1 MRPADH
7 VRATAAALLL
17 LVFLSAS
24 WTALYEQSVGGH
36 IALLALLASLPAV
49 ARLVPRLHRGMG
61 VVAAAAA
68 GLIGLLGVMTLA
80 GRVSFWQLVTLDGD
94 TWTRVLRI
102 IPDGALEASD
112 TSLPLDVADVPALA
126 GVLDLA
132 FAGLAA
138 CLAWQL
144 AVRRRPLVSI
154 AALGLGL
161 GYRWTVVAPE
171 RPALQG
177 ALALA
182 AALAVLGLLL
192 RSPPPAGAWRGSALG
207 RTVVLGAGLV
217 ALSAGAGAGWAQG
230 GEGWWDWRSWDVTSG
245 QGGSFNLNLEQEYGQ
260 LSWPGQPVPLFRVES
275 DRQTPLRAVVL
286 ERFDGTR
293 FVEQSGLT
301 RALPRDGERYETG
314 EFVPPGADEIYQR
327 VTLLAGDSPL
337 LLAGGRP
344 VWVLGPFA
352 GTVEKAGQSIRVD
365 PPVRRGQTYGVN
377 VWIPDPS
384 PADLVRVRDYRFGD
398 VQPHLLSVPS
408 GFSAEVN
415 VPLWGTGTLPASAFG
430 DYAEVYRLSRE
441 WIGDATSAYQA
452 VNRVESR
459 LRGRFTYDERPP
471 TPPAGVSPIADFL
484 LTTKRGFCQ
493 QFAASMAL
501 MLRMNGIPA
510 RVAVGFASG
519 RYDAA
524 RDSYEVV
531 DRDAHSWVEVWFPE
545 QGWLPFDPT
554 PASGRFAPN
563 RASVSNPDYRSPS
576 VDLQLESEPVKP
588 PDADPP
594 VRRPPVDVGSTQ
606 PPQAPERAV
615 GGWGWPEFVALSI
628 MGLLLLA
635 ATPTAAKLVRRARR
649 RRGGDDRDRV
659 LGALQEFES
668 TLADLGMAPDP
679 ALTASERGE
688 ALRASSGLDASELYR
703 RAAEARFARLKPPPD
718 AATWCWRES
727 RRLRRNA
734 RRAVAARARW
744 AAPFRVRSLRRATLS
759 EE

>member
-7 VRATAAALLL
+7 VRAAMAAVLLV
-17 LVFLSAS
+17 VFLSAS
-24 WTALYEQSVGGH
+24 WTALYEQSVGSH
-36 IALLALLASLPAV
+36 IALLAFLASLPAAV
-49 ARLVPRLHRGMG
+49 RLVPRLHRGVG
-61 VVAAAAA
+61 VVAAAGA
-68 GLIGLLGVMTLA
+68 GLVGLLGVMALA
-80 GRVSFWQLVTLDGD
+80 GRASFWGLLRLDGD
-94 TWTRVLRI
+94 TWATVLRI
-102 IPDGALEASD
+102 IPDGAREASD
-112 TSLPLDVADVPALA
+112 TSLPLNVADAPALA

-182 AALAVLGLLL
+182 AALAVLGLL
-192 RSPPPAGAWRGSALG
+192 RPAPPGGTWRGSAFG
-207 RTVVLGAGLV
+207 RTVLLGAGLV

-230 GEGWWDWRSWDVTSG
+230 GEGWWDWRSWDVTGG
-245 QGGSFNLNLEQEYGQ
+245 QGGAFNLNLEQEYGQ
-260 LSWPGQPVPLFRVES
+260 LSWPDQPVPLFRVKS
-275 DRQTPLRAVVL
+275 DRQTPLRAIAL
-286 ERFDGTR
+286 EEFDGTR
-293 FVEQSGLT
+293 FKELSVPA
-301 RALPRDGERYETG
+301 RALDRAGEQYLTQEVAPSGTK
-314 EFVPPGADEIYQR
+314 EIYQR

-344 VWVLGPFA
+344 LWVLGEFR
-352 GTVEKAGQSIRVD
+352 GGVEKRGESLVVD
-365 PPVRRGQTYGVN
+365 PPVARGQTYGVN
-377 VWIPDPS
+377 VWIPDPG
-384 PADLVRVRDYRFGD
+384 PADLVKVRDYRAGD
-398 VQPHLLSVPS
+398 VQSHLLTVPNGLS
-408 GFSAEVN
+408 PDVN
-415 VPLWGTGTLPASAFG
+415 VPLWGTGSLPASAFG
-430 DYAEVYRLSRE
+430 EYADVYRLSRE
-441 WIGDATSAYQA
+441 WIRDATSAYQA

-459 LRGRFTYDERPP
+459 LRGSYSYNEQPP
-471 TPPAGVSPIADFL
+471 TPPAGVTPITDFL
-484 LTTKRGFCQ
+484 LTTKQGFCQ

-563 RASVSNPDYRSPS
+563 RASVSNPDYRAPN
-576 VDLQLESEPVKP
+576 VDIQLEQEPVRP
-588 PDADPP
+588 PLADPP
-594 VRRPPVDVGSTQ
+594 VRRPPVDVASDPA
-606 PPQAPERAV
+606 PPITEE
-615 GGWGWPEFVALSI
+615 GGAGFGWPEVVALTVL
-628 MGLLLLA
+628 GLLLLA
-635 ATPTAAKLVRRARR
+635 VAPTAAKGVRRVRR
-649 RRGGDDRDRV
+649 RRGGDERDRV

-688 ALRASSGLDASELYR
+688 ALRTSSGLDASELYR
-703 RAAEARFARLKPPPD
+703 RAADARFALRPPPPD
-718 AATWCWRES
+718 AAAWCWRES
-727 RRLRRNA
+727 SRLRRGA
-734 RRAVAARARW
+734 RRAAAPRTRW
-744 AAPFRVRSLRRATLS
+744 AAAFRVRSLRRATLS

>member
-1 MRPADH
+1 MRPTEH
-7 VRATAAALLL
+7 IRATAAALLL
-17 LVFLSAS
+17 VVFLSAS
-24 WTALYEQSVGGH
+24 WTALYEQPVGDH

-49 ARLVPRLHRGMG
+49 VRLVPRLHRGVG
-61 VVAAAAA
+61 VVAAATA
-68 GLIGLLGVMTLA
+68 GLLGLLVAMALA
-80 GRVSFWQLVTLDGD
+80 GHVSFSQLATLDGD
-94 TWTRVLRI
+94 AWTQVLRI
-102 IPDGALEASD
+102 VPDGAREASG
-112 TSLPLDVADVPALA
+112 TSLPLDVADAPALA

-182 AALAVLGLLL
+182 AALAVLGLL
-192 RSPPPAGAWRGSALG
+192 RPGGPAGAWRGSALG

-230 GEGWWDWRSWDVTSG
+230 GDGWWDWRSWDVAGS

-260 LSWPGQPVPLFRVES
+260 LSWPDQPVPLFRVES

-314 EFVPPGADEIYQR
+314 EVVPPGADEIYQR

-337 LLAGGRP
+337 LVAGGRP
-344 VWVLGPFA
+344 VWVLGPFT
-352 GTVEKAGQSIRVD
+352 GTVERAGQSIRVD
-365 PPVRRGQTYGVN
+365 PPVRRGQTYGAD
-377 VWIPDPS
+377 VWIPDPG
-384 PADLVRVRDYRFGD
+384 PADLVKAREYRPRD
-398 VQPHLLSVPS
+398 VQSHLLTVPN
-408 GFSAEVN
+408 GFSPEVK
-415 VPLWGTGTLPASAFG
+415 VPLWGSGTLPASAFG
-430 DYAEVYRLSRE
+430 EYADVYRLSRE

-459 LRGRFTYDERPP
+459 LRGSYVYDERPP
-471 TPPAGVSPIADFL
+471 TPPAGVPPIADFL
-484 LTTKRGFCQ
+484 LATKRGFCQ

-524 RDSYEVV
+524 RDAYEVV

-563 RASVSNPDYRSPS
+563 RASVSNPEYRAPN
-576 VDLQLESEPVKP
+576 VDIQLEQQPVRP
-588 PDADPP
+588 PDPDPP
-594 VRRPPVDVGSTQ
+594 VRRPPVDVNFDPALPIAEEGD
-606 PPQAPERAV
+606 
-615 GGWGWPEFVALSI
+615 GGFGWRQVVALSI
-628 MGLLLLA
+628 LGLLVLGA
-635 ATPTAAKLVRRARR
+635 APTAVKGVRRVRR
-649 RRGGDDRDRV
+649 RRAGDDRDRV
-659 LGALQEFES
+659 LGALQELES
-668 TLADLGMAPDP
+668 TLADLGMTPDP
-679 ALTASERGE
+679 ALTASERGD

-703 RAAEARFARLKPPPD
+703 RAADARFARRPPPPD
-718 AATWCWRES
+718 AAAWCWRES
-727 RRLRRNA
+727 RRLRRGA
-734 RRAVAARARW
+734 RRAASPRARW
-744 AAPFRVRSLRRATLS
+744 AAPFRVRSLRRATLP